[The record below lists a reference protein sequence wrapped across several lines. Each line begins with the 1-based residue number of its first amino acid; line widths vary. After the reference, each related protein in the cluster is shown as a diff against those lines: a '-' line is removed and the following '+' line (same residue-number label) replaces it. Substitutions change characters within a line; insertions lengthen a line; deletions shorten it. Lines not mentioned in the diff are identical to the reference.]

1 MCLLYQQSLLKRRHQ
16 RVRRLEESVI
26 VYTVTL
32 IMMIQHGCNKLQ
44 SLLGTS
50 SCCRYSITT
59 AGVRPARSCATARTG
74 WRDATSR
81 PSLSRGHLTSA
92 ESPLYEKD
100 SGTVTGER
108 EDRFTIQSGKIQ
120 RAKSP
125 TCSVNQEDVLKAFRP
140 KPTAESST
148 PIQKKSDP
156 IWT

>member
-16 RVRRLEESVI
+16 RVKRLEESVI
-26 VYTVTL
+26 VYTVTP
-32 IMMIQHGCNKLQ
+32 IMMIRHGCNKLQ
-44 SLLGTS
+44 T
-50 SCCRYSITT
+50 
-59 AGVRPARSCATARTG
+59 GVRPARSRATARTG

-81 PSLSRGHLTSA
+81 PALSRGHLASA
-92 ESPLYEKD
+92 EPPLYEKD

-108 EDRFTIQSGKIQ
+108 EERFTIQSGKIQ
-120 RAKSP
+120 QAKSP
-125 TCSVNQEDVLKAFRP
+125 TCSVNLEDVLKAFRP